1 MDAHSERK
9 TAAYQLERF
18 PVRCKLPWCAHSSD
32 GGAGGIRTH
41 DIRRVP
47 RLRVSSRAPEFPHS
61 SILVGLPHVMDS
73 GARPNAELTTFLE
86 RSPGP
91 VSSLA
96 RLRPRMGPAMSSC
109 PVPHQIGQ
117 GEILVIKPSR
127 GIDAT
132 SRSSANLGV

>member
-1 MDAHSERK
+1 MILRPIK
-9 TAAYQLERF
+9 TVSSNNEDESLTSQ
-18 PVRCKLPWCAHSSD
+18 VRRIRRHR

-47 RLRVSSRAPEFPHS
+47 RLRVSSRAPEFPHP
-61 SILVGLPHVMDS
+61 SILVGLSHVMDS

-109 PVPHQIGQ
+109 PVPHQFGQ

-127 GIDAT
+127 RMEAT